1 MICNIAIP
9 YLSQNKLRH
18 YSLSWSFLLSLQ
30 TESIIK
36 GLCFSILIYIC
47 LWWSTVRK
55 IREGFCCSSRTFSMH
70 LFFFSS
76 LCLWKGLWELLLC
89 LASSHHSVPPRWFYL
104 FSQQLC
110 FGRGSSTP
118 RCLSLSACMLFPGLF
133 YTLIYLH
140 TNISTWSKQQ
150 VNMQSLDCL

>member
-9 YLSQNKLRH
+9 CLSQNKLRH

-55 IREGFCCSSRTFSMH
+55 IREGFCCSSRTFSIH
-70 LFFFSS
+70 LFFFHLCVYERVCGNCSS
-76 LCLWKGLWELLLC
+76 VLLPLII
-89 LASSHHSVPPRWFYL
+89 LFLLGGFTYSASSCVLAEAHLPLAAF
-104 FSQQLC
+104 
-110 FGRGSSTP
+110 
-118 RCLSLSACMLFPGLF
+118 LSLPVCCFLGFSILLSIFIQTFPHGQS
-133 YTLIYLH
+133 
-140 TNISTWSKQQ
+140 NRSTCKA
-150 VNMQSLDCL
+150 